1 MTMPTMRGG
10 SRTILLLLSLVLGIV
25 AQGMADPA
33 QAKLF
38 DAESFTLPNGLQV
51 VVIPN
56 HRAPIV
62 TQMVWYK
69 AGAADEVFGVSGAAH
84 FLEHLMF
91 RGTKTVA
98 PGDFSRIVA
107 QNGGEENAFTT
118 HDYTAFYQDVAA
130 DRLDLVMKLEA
141 DRMANLVINDAVVKP
156 EREVIIEERRMRIDN
171 VPSALFDEQLDTA
184 LYLDHPYRIPT
195 IGWENEMHKLTA
207 KDEQDFYKKWYA
219 PNNAVL
225 VIAGDATV
233 DQVKALA
240 TKYFGPIP
248 SRPVPVRQRV
258 QEPAKVASARLI
270 MKSPRVTE
278 INWSRQWL
286 APSYNRGDTSEAYP
300 LQVLAE
306 VLGGSAA
313 SPLYKGLVI
322 DKGLA
327 LSAGAY
333 YDPNQYDLATFG
345 FSATLKHGVTV
356 ADFETA
362 LDGIVKN
369 ALDGGITA
377 EEVERAK
384 QRMVAAAVYARDSLS
399 GPARIVGTALALGRS
414 LDDVQAWPDKVAAVT
429 PDQVREAAK
438 AVIKDDIAVTGVL
451 MPGPTS

>member
-1 MTMPTMRGG
+1 MTMPTLRGG
-10 SRTILLLLSLVLGIV
+10 SRAVLLLLLLVFGI
-25 AQGMADPA
+25 AAPA
-33 QAKLF
+33 HAKLF
-38 DAESFTLPNGLQV
+38 DAQSFTLPNGLQV

-69 AGAADEVFGVSGAAH
+69 VGAADEVTGKSGAAH

-91 RGTKTVA
+91 RGTKTVP
-98 PGDFSRIVA
+98 PGQFSRIIA
-107 QNGGEENAFTT
+107 ENGGEENAFTT
-118 HDYTAFYQDVAA
+118 HDYTAYFQNVAA
-130 DRLDLVMKLEA
+130 DRLELVMKLEA

-171 VPSALFDEQLDTA
+171 SPAALFDEQLDTA
-184 LYLDHPYRIPT
+184 LYLHHPYRIPT

-207 KDEQDFYKKWYA
+207 QDEEAFYKRWYA

-225 VIAGDATV
+225 VIAGDTSV
-233 DQVKALA
+233 EKVKPLA
-240 TKYFGPIP
+240 EKYFGPIP

-258 QEPAKVASARLI
+258 EEPAKVASARLS
-270 MKSPRVTE
+270 MRSPRVTE
-278 INWSRQWL
+278 IEWSRQWL

-333 YDPNQYDLATFG
+333 YDPNQFDLATFG

-356 ADFETA
+356 PDFEAA
-362 LDGIVKN
+362 LDAVVKN

-377 EEVERAK
+377 EEVDRAK
-384 QRMVAAAVYARDSLS
+384 QRMVAAATYARDSLS
-399 GPARIVGTALALGRS
+399 GPARIVGTALALGRT
-414 LDDVQAWPDKVAAVT
+414 LDEVQSWPERIAAVT
-429 PDQVREAAK
+429 PEQVREAAK
-438 AVIKDDIAVTGVL
+438 AVIHDDIAVTGVL